1 MSTMSAKGL
10 AKYAAFRLAREQEAI
25 NDAIWRFNEI
35 LRENQAEI
43 AELNVLIR
51 KEEDKTRF
59 LADLITKM
67 IQSFDDVDEKR
78 EILNKMTG
86 TAPGESGGGISV
98 PLDVLT
104 PRVKKDHP

>member
-1 MSTMSAKGL
+1 
-10 AKYAAFRLAREQEAI
+10 
-25 NDAIWRFNEI
+25 
-35 LRENQAEI
+35 
-43 AELNVLIR
+43 
-51 KEEDKTRF
+51 
-59 LADLITKM
+59 M

-104 PRVKKDHP
+104 PRVKKDHPKPAVSESWRDRVQQV